1 MGKTSESEAVAIWPR
16 ARFNSRV
23 HFYPSRICRSFLSK
37 AF

>member
-1 MGKTSESEAVAIWPR
+1 MRKASESEVVAIRPR